1 MNILKIKVLNNDYSV
16 VFFNNAS
23 EGVFK
28 VKCDIFL
35 NTDKCRVLRG
45 SSGIFG
51 KQVNICNQAFI
62 FTIYLGYDLSSCE
75 NVMKCLNEREVIVQ
89 KWNVFAKYFMNDW
102 NKMYE
107 YMMNN
112 IAFDFVNLDSNVLN
126 RNSETNKQQVSI
138 SSNNTFDKTNSIT
151 STNKSVLD
159 NLINLALADGE
170 VTEKERAIILRKD
183 ESLGEDKDEIEMI
196 LEGKISLMKKE
207 QLALNSQTPIPTG
220 NKEGIVV
227 KCPSCG
233 DIVPSFTINCK
244 ACGHEFRGVTSRSV
258 ILQLQIKLKEIEDYE
273 WKNNQYNGLNGNNKL
288 DHMVLNSIADKQTP
302 IIEGFLVPNTKEDLL
317 EFLSLAL
324 PIGSKQFS
332 WSEKFTHAADIK
344 LSKTY
349 KAKAQQCIMK
359 ARIAFANDIELLNQ
373 IKNYSIQLGFN

>member
-75 NVMKCLNEREVIVQ
+75 NVMKCLNEREIIVQ

-112 IAFDFVNLDSNVLN
+112 VAFDFIDLDSNVIN
-126 RNSETNKQQVSI
+126 RNFETNKQQVSI
-138 SSNNTFDKTNSIT
+138 SSNNTFDNKNSIT

-170 VTEKERAIILRKD
+170 VTEKERAIILRKA

-258 ILQLQIKLKEIEDYE
+258 IVQLQIKLKEIEDYE
-273 WKNNQYNGLNGNNKL
+273 WKNNPNNGLNGTVRVDL
-288 DHMVLNSIADKQTP
+288 MVILSIANKQTP
-302 IIEGFLVPNTKEDLL
+302 IIEGFLVPNTKEDIL

-332 WSEKFTHAADIK
+332 WFEKTQQPGDFK
-344 LSKTY
+344 LSQVY

>member
-1 MNILKIKVLNNDYSV
+1 MHIIKIKVLNNDYSV
-16 VFFNNAS
+16 LFFNNAS

-75 NVMKCLNEREVIVQ
+75 NVMKCLNEREVIAQ

-112 IAFDFVNLDSNVLN
+112 IAFDFVDLDSNL
-126 RNSETNKQQVSI
+126 RNGKTEINKQQVSI
-138 SSNNTFDKTNSIT
+138 SSNNTFDHT
-151 STNKSVLD
+151 SSVISSNKSILD

-170 VTEKERAIILRKD
+170 VTEKERAIILRKA

-244 ACGHEFRGVTSRSV
+244 ACGHEFRGVTSRSI

-273 WKNNQYNGLNGNNKL
+273 WKNNPYNGLNGNNKL

-317 EFLSLAL
+317 EFFSLAF

-332 WSEKFTHAADIK
+332 WSEKFTHSADVK

-359 ARIAFANDIELLNQ
+359 ARIAFTNDIELLNQ

>member
-1 MNILKIKVLNNDYSV
+1 MHIIKIKVLNNDYSV
-16 VFFNNAS
+16 LFFNNAS

-75 NVMKCLNEREVIVQ
+75 NVMKCLNEREVIAQ

-112 IAFDFVNLDSNVLN
+112 IAFDFVDLDSNL
-126 RNSETNKQQVSI
+126 RNGKTEINKQQVSI
-138 SSNNTFDKTNSIT
+138 SSNNTFDHT
-151 STNKSVLD
+151 SSVISSNKSILD

-170 VTEKERAIILRKD
+170 VTEKERAIILRKA

-244 ACGHEFRGVTSRSV
+244 ACGHEFRGVTSRSI

-273 WKNNQYNGLNGNNKL
+273 WKNNPYNGLNGNNKL

-332 WSEKFTHAADIK
+332 WSEKFTHSADVK

-359 ARIAFANDIELLNQ
+359 ARIAFTNDIELLNQ

>member
-112 IAFDFVNLDSNVLN
+112 IAFDFVDLDSNVLN

-170 VTEKERAIILRKD
+170 VTEKERAIILRKA

-244 ACGHEFRGVTSRSV
+244 ACGHEFRGVISRSV

>member
-112 IAFDFVNLDSNVLN
+112 IAFDFVDLDSNVLN

-138 SSNNTFDKTNSIT
+138 SSNNTFDHTSSII
-151 STNKSVLD
+151 SSNKSILD

-170 VTEKERAIILRKD
+170 VTEKERAIILRKA

>member
-112 IAFDFVNLDSNVLN
+112 IAFDFVDLDSNVLN

-170 VTEKERAIILRKD
+170 VTEKERAIILRKA

-207 QLALNSQTPIPTG
+207 QLALNSQTSIPTG

-258 ILQLQIKLKEIEDYE
+258 IFQLQIKLKEIEDYE
-273 WKNNQYNGLNGNNKL
+273 WKNNPYNGLNGTVKA
-288 DHMVLNSIADKQTP
+288 DYMVILSIANKQTP
-302 IIEGFLVPNTKEDLL
+302 IIEGFLVPNTKEDIL

-332 WSEKFTHAADIK
+332 WFDKTQQPGDFK
-344 LSKTY
+344 LSKVY

>member
-1 MNILKIKVLNNDYSV
+1 MNILKIKVLNNEYSV

-62 FTIYLGYDLSSCE
+62 FTIYLGYDLSTCE
-75 NVMKCLNEREVIVQ
+75 NVMKCLNEREIIVQ
-89 KWNVFAKYFMNDW
+89 KWNIFAKYFMNDW

-112 IAFDFVNLDSNVLN
+112 IAFDFIDLDSNL
-126 RNSETNKQQVSI
+126 RNGKTEINKQQVSI
-138 SSNNTFDKTNSIT
+138 SSNNTNDHTSSII
-151 STNKSVLD
+151 SSNKSILD

-170 VTEKERAIILRKD
+170 VTEKERAIILRKA

-233 DIVPSFTINCK
+233 DIVPSFTTNCK

-273 WKNNQYNGLNGNNKL
+273 WKNNQYNGLNGNIKL

>member
-62 FTIYLGYDLSSCE
+62 FTIYLGYDLSTCE
-75 NVMKCLNEREVIVQ
+75 NVMKCLNEREIIVQ
-89 KWNVFAKYFMNDW
+89 KWNIFAKYFMNDW

-112 IAFDFVNLDSNVLN
+112 IAFDFIDLDSNL
-126 RNSETNKQQVSI
+126 RNGKTEINKQQVSI
-138 SSNNTFDKTNSIT
+138 SSYNTIDHTSSII
-151 STNKSVLD
+151 SSNKSILD

-170 VTEKERAIILRKD
+170 VTEKERAIILRKA

-273 WKNNQYNGLNGNNKL
+273 WKNNQYNGLNGNIKS
-288 DHMVLNSIADKQTP
+288 DPMVLISIAAKQTP

>member
-1 MNILKIKVLNNDYSV
+1 MNNLKIKVLNNDYSV

-35 NTDKCRVLRG
+35 NADKCRVLRG
-45 SSGIFG
+45 SAGIFG

-75 NVMKCLNEREVIVQ
+75 NVMKCLNERETIVQ

-112 IAFDFVNLDSNVLN
+112 VAFDFIDLDSNVIN
-126 RNSETNKQQVSI
+126 RNSESNKQQVSI
-138 SSNNTFDKTNSIT
+138 SSNNTFDNKNSIT

-170 VTEKERAIILRKD
+170 VTEKERAIILRKA

-244 ACGHEFRGVTSRSV
+244 ACGHEFRGVTSKSV
-258 ILQLQIKLKEIEDYE
+258 IVQLQIKLKEIEDYE
-273 WKNNQYNGLNGNNKL
+273 WKNNQYNGLNGNHKIDAL
-288 DHMVLNSIADKQTP
+288 VVNSIADKQKP
-302 IIEGFLVPNTKEDLL
+302 IIEGFFVPNTKEDIL

-324 PIGSKQFS
+324 PIGSQQFS
-332 WSEKFTHAADIK
+332 WLDKSSQPGNVK
-344 LSKTY
+344 LSKAY